1 MFIQIDHGRTLNI
14 FSFHL
19 ISLFFCLKI
28 NNFELKKI
36 FIFNFLQK
44 SIASILI
51 FIYIFLWF
59 ISQGGGYHGI
69 GNFAEK
75 CSIKKNTLLLEVSR
89 IFIFTYDFIDDKF
102 IKLPYVI
109 DPNFKGKF
117 DKSKP
122 C

>member
-1 MFIQIDHGRTLNI
+1 MP
-14 FSFHL
+14 
-19 ISLFFCLKI
+19 
-28 NNFELKKI
+28 
-36 FIFNFLQK
+36 
-44 SIASILI
+44 
-51 FIYIFLWF
+51 
-59 ISQGGGYHGI
+59 QGGGYHGI
-69 GNFAEK
+69 GNFTDK

-89 IFIFTYDFIDDKF
+89 IFIFTYDFIDDNF